1 MSDNCFRDY
10 PDVEFVLSNS
20 KALQGKRQGI
30 RRDIPDPL
38 CKARSN
44 LEADRRKAQQD
55 GKRAVIAYP
64 AKLVVDGVVV
74 RDEIPDWSRVMRG

>member
-1 MSDNCFRDY
+1 MCFRNY
-10 PDVEFVLSNS
+10 PDVEFVISNS

-30 RRDIPDPL
+30 SRDIPDPL
-38 CKARSN
+38 RKARSN
-44 LEADRRKAQQD
+44 LEADRGKARQK

-74 RDEIPDWSRVMRG
+74 SMVRDEIPDWSRVMRG